1 MTRTYRPVLD
11 GSDVNIKLNTFNN
24 VFSQVL
30 DVYAPVKTIK
40 IYNRP
45 FPFVTNDI
53 KELMKARDSHHRRF
67 LQTRDAS
74 NWASNVFY
82 CSTVPSNTSS
92 TNIKKL
98 QLIQNFASSSRKISP
113 SFLGAISSPREFHTS
128 DPTYKKDY
136 YKILGVPRNAD
147 QKEIKKAYFNLA
159 KKYHPDTNKG
169 ANAAE
174 KFQEISEAYEEVEG
188 SSPGRTNTRGLKI
201 SGNPYGDGNPFGEG
215 IDPEDILKSF
225 FRGGD
230 NPFGFGTRSGGFGS
244 DFQEI
249 QQHVM
254 NLSFM
259 DAAKGCNKD
268 VTTRTKVVC
277 DRCNGKRAEPGTTY
291 SQCPTCKG
299 TGEETVNTGFFH
311 MRSTCRRCGGQGVFI
326 SSPCKKCH
334 GKGRVNET
342 KTITI
347 PVPAGSTSD
356 KNCVLISVEDGQT
369 VRVPV
374 EAGEIFVTF
383 KVSES
388 KVFDRDGA
396 DVTSTVTISFTQA
409 ILGGT
414 IRAPG
419 IHGEIEIKI
428 PPGTQSHQKLRLSGR
443 GIQRLNG
450 MGKGDHFVNF
460 KIHIPKYLNEKQK
473 ALVLAYAEL
482 EDEVSGTVNGVDKS
496 VKDAPPSQTW
506 QAYETPTGGKTA
518 NEIDLE
524 EVVKKKR
531 PLDQS
536 TKTTAEDDSG
546 LLGRLK
552 KAFCRD
558 EDEDDD
564 NKDNRRQGNA

>member
-1 MTRTYRPVLD
+1 MAARRTGLLLFQRCNFCSRETL
-11 GSDVNIKLNTFNN
+11 K
-24 VFSQVL
+24 
-30 DVYAPVKTIK
+30 
-40 IYNRP
+40 
-45 FPFVTNDI
+45 
-53 KELMKARDSHHRRF
+53 RRF
-67 LQTRDAS
+67 G
-74 NWASNVFY
+74 
-82 CSTVPSNTSS
+82 STVCSFSRIGN
-92 TNIKKL
+92 NL
-98 QLIQNFASSSRKISP
+98 LVASRRNGIFFLSASSRKINP
-113 SFLGAISSPREFHTS
+113 SFLGAISSHREFHTS

-169 ANAAE
+169 ADAAE
-174 KFQEISEAYEEVEG
+174 KFQEISEAYEVLSDDNKRSTYDNFG
-188 SSPGRTNTRGLKI
+188 TTDFSGAAG
-201 SGNPYGDGNPFGEG
+201 GNPYGGGNPFGEG
-215 IDPEDILKSF
+215 IDPEDILKNF

-230 NPFGFGTRSGGFGS
+230 NPFGFGTRSGGYGS

-249 QQHVM
+249 QQHVL

-268 VTTRTKVVC
+268 ITTRTKVVC
-277 DRCNGKRAEPGTTY
+277 NRCNGKRAEPGTTY

-326 SSPCKKCH
+326 SSPCKKCN

-347 PVPAGSTSD
+347 PIPAG
-356 KNCVLISVEDGQT
+356 VEDGQT

-388 KVFDRDGA
+388 KVFEREGA
-396 DVTSTVTISFTQA
+396 NVSSTVTISFTQA

-414 IRAPG
+414 IRSPG

-450 MGKGDHFVNF
+450 VGKGDHFVNF

-496 VKDAPPSQTW
+496 AKDAPPSQTW

-531 PLDQS
+531 PLGRFMPDGS
-536 TKTTAEDDSG
+536 WDDEDPEGRARLARRQFLRIAMVASFTIAAYLFMQII
-546 LLGRLK
+546 LLGVEAREFDSEN
-552 KAFCRD
+552 AYC
-558 EDEDDD
+558 D
-564 NKDNRRQGNA
+564 NLENES

>member
-1 MTRTYRPVLD
+1 MAARRTGLLLFQRCNFCSRETL
-11 GSDVNIKLNTFNN
+11 K
-24 VFSQVL
+24 
-30 DVYAPVKTIK
+30 
-40 IYNRP
+40 
-45 FPFVTNDI
+45 
-53 KELMKARDSHHRRF
+53 RRF
-67 LQTRDAS
+67 G
-74 NWASNVFY
+74 
-82 CSTVPSNTSS
+82 STVCSFSRIGN
-92 TNIKKL
+92 NL
-98 QLIQNFASSSRKISP
+98 LVASRRNGIFFLSASSRKINP
-113 SFLGAISSPREFHTS
+113 SFLGAISSHREFHTS

-169 ANAAE
+169 ADAAE
-174 KFQEISEAYEEVEG
+174 KFQEISEAYEVLSDDNKRSTYDNFG
-188 SSPGRTNTRGLKI
+188 TTDFSGAAG
-201 SGNPYGDGNPFGEG
+201 GNPYGGGNPFGQG
-215 IDPEDILKSF
+215 IDPEDILKNF

-230 NPFGFGTRSGGFGS
+230 NPFGFGTRSGGYGS

-249 QQHVM
+249 QQHVL

-268 VTTRTKVVC
+268 ITTRTKVVC
-277 DRCNGKRAEPGTTY
+277 NRCNGKRAEPGTTY

-326 SSPCKKCH
+326 SSPCKKCN

-347 PVPAGSTSD
+347 PIPAG
-356 KNCVLISVEDGQT
+356 VEDGQT

-383 KVSES
+383 KVNES
-388 KVFDRDGA
+388 KVFERDGA
-396 DVTSTVTISFTQA
+396 NVSSTVTISFTQA

-414 IRAPG
+414 IRSPG
-419 IHGEIEIKI
+419 IHGEIEIKV
-428 PPGTQSHQKLRLSGR
+428 GVSHTVRDILMKLMCFAMIADVSIIYVLVTLR
-443 GIQRLNG
+443 GLTLN
-450 MGKGDHFVNF
+450 KRCFF
-460 KIHIPKYLNEKQK
+460 LRYLNEKQK

-496 VKDAPPSQTW
+496 AKDAPPSQTW
-506 QAYETPTGGKTA
+506 QAYETSTGGKTA

-531 PLDQS
+531 PLGRFMPDGS
-536 TKTTAEDDSG
+536 WDDEDPEGRARLARRQFLRIAMVASFTIAAYLFMQII
-546 LLGRLK
+546 LLGVEAREFDSEN
-552 KAFCRD
+552 AHC
-558 EDEDDD
+558 D
-564 NKDNRRQGNA
+564 NLENGS

>member
-1 MTRTYRPVLD
+1 MAARREGGLLLQRCIFCSRETLISRH
-11 GSDVNIKLNTFNN
+11 GFNVRN
-24 VFSQVL
+24 FSRIGNNLLV
-30 DVYAPVKTIK
+30 
-40 IYNRP
+40 
-45 FPFVTNDI
+45 
-53 KELMKARDSHHRRF
+53 
-67 LQTRDAS
+67 AS
-74 NWASNVFY
+74 SRSGIFF
-82 CSTVPSNTSS
+82 SS
-92 TNIKKL
+92 
-98 QLIQNFASSSRKISP
+98 ASSRKISP

-174 KFQEISEAYEEVEG
+174 KFQEISEAYETAVPRMG
-188 SSPGRTNTRGLKI
+188 ARFLLAPALLTFPPYHFKSLC
-201 SGNPYGDGNPFGEG
+201 GNPYGDGNPFGEG

-347 PVPAGSTSD
+347 PVPAG
-356 KNCVLISVEDGQT
+356 VEDGQT

-531 PLDQS
+531 PL
-536 TKTTAEDDSG
+536 
-546 LLGRLK
+546 GR
-552 KAFCRD
+552 FMPDGTWDD
-558 EDEDDD
+558 EDPEGRARVA
-564 NKDNRRQGNA
+564 RRQFLRIAMIASFTIAAYLFMQIIFLGVEAREFDSENTRCDNLGNRS